1 MKIKSHDRQAMVNFL
16 VALCFYWSRLRGSN
30 PERSITIE
38 RHETGCVSLQRLYC
52 SRIPA
57 GNDRWEYMRRRPDLY
72 GPLVGP
78 ADKFNHY
85 DELGYPNAE
94 LESIL
99 DLACQG
105 GSK

>member
-1 MKIKSHDRQAMVNFL
+1 MVNFL

-38 RHETGCVSLQRLYC
+38 RYETGCVSLQRLYC
-52 SRIPA
+52 SRILV
-57 GNDRWEYMRRRPDLY
+57 GNDRWQYMRRRPDLY